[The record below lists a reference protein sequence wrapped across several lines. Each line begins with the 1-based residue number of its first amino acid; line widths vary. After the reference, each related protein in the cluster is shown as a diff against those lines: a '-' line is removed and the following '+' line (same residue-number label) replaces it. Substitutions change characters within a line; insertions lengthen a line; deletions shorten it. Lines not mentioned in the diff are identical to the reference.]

1 MLTLLCCHDRA
12 NTNNIVIYN
21 LQTEGEV
28 KQIGLSGSSR
38 KNYYQWGGYNEADL
52 AVDEQGLWVLLGYTK
67 GNSYELMLNNIDV
80 YRSTSLLEANVLMY

>member
-1 MLTLLCCHDRA
+1 MLILLCCHDRA

-38 KNYYQWGGYNEADL
+38 KNYYQWGDTL
-52 AVDEQGLWVLLGYTK
+52 
-67 GNSYELMLNNIDV
+67 ELIW
-80 YRSTSLLEANVLMY
+80 SLTNKDYGFYWATPKETATN